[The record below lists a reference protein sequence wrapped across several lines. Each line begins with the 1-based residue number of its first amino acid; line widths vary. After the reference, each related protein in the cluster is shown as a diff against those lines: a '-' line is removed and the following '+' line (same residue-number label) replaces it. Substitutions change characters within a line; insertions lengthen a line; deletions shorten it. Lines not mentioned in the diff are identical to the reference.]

1 MNPADELRTAAARLR
16 ELAARAM
23 HEDRP
28 HWNTGHTLGSRS
40 PVVVDHP
47 ETPSVLIETYAARLE
62 AVNRYIAAMDPA
74 LGMVLAGWL
83 DQAARYY
90 EAGVQA
96 ADDVFRDDPAGREAF
111 LTTGPGAPSEHALAV
126 ARQINGKDQ
135 AA

>member
-1 MNPADELRTAAARLR
+1 MNHADELRQAANNIR

-23 HEDRP
+23 HEDRAR
-28 HWNTGHTLGSRS
+28 WSTGHTLGSRS

-62 AVNRYIAAMDPA
+62 SVNRYIAAMDPSVGAA
-74 LGMVLAGWL
+74 LADWL
-83 DQAARYY
+83 DQAAHYY
-90 EAGVQA
+90 DAGVQA

-126 ARQINGKDQ
+126 ARRIN
-135 AA
+135 ATR